1 MQTGR
6 EEIVDKYGSLY
17 DHIVSYQI
25 TAICREP
32 LHVGGNDGRNGG
44 ILVHP

>member
-25 TAICREP
+25 TESRCMSEETMEETAESWYIR
-32 LHVGGNDGRNGG
+32 
-44 ILVHP
+44 